1 MTSDNNNIIKVDFK
15 RKPSD
20 DPVLLLDNVDVA
32 FALWACNMFGVQYID
47 IEDLEYNV
55 LSVEDLYTFKP
66 TFIREC
72 LKQALQS
79 QLLSSDGKKIIQRLL
94 TNNREDSD
102 DNS

>member
-1 MTSDNNNIIKVDFK
+1 MTSDNNIIKVDFK
-15 RKPSD
+15 SKSQE

-47 IEDLEYNV
+47 IDDLEYNV

-79 QLLSSDGKKIIQRLL
+79 QLLSDDGKKIIQRLL
-94 TNNREDSD
+94 KNSRDDDS
-102 DNS
+102 

>member
-1 MTSDNNNIIKVDFK
+1 MTSDNNIIKVDFK
-15 RKPSD
+15 SKPQD

-47 IEDLEYNV
+47 IDDLEYNV

>member
-1 MTSDNNNIIKVDFK
+1 MTSDNNIIKVDFK
-15 RKPSD
+15 SKPQE

-32 FALWACNMFGVQYID
+32 FALRACNMFGVQYID
-47 IEDLEYNV
+47 IDDLEYNV

-79 QLLSSDGKKIIQRLL
+79 QLLSDDGKKIIQRLL
-94 TNNREDSD
+94 KNSRDDDS
-102 DNS
+102 

>member
-1 MTSDNNNIIKVDFK
+1 MTSDNNIIKVDFK
-15 RKPSD
+15 SKPSE

-47 IEDLEYNV
+47 IDDLEYNV

>member
-1 MTSDNNNIIKVDFK
+1 MTSDNNNIINVDFT
-15 RKPSD
+15 RKPTE

-32 FALWACNMFGVQYID
+32 FALWCCNMFGVQYID
-47 IEDLEYNV
+47 IDDLEYNV

-66 TFIREC
+66 AFIREC
-72 LKQALQS
+72 LKQGLQS

-94 TNNREDSD
+94 TNNREDLD

>member
-1 MTSDNNNIIKVDFK
+1 MTSDNNLIKVDCK
-15 RKPSD
+15 LKPQE

-47 IEDLEYNV
+47 IDDLEYNV

-79 QLLSSDGKKIIQRLL
+79 QLLSDDGKKIIQRLL
-94 TNNREDSD
+94 KNSRDDDS
-102 DNS
+102 